1 MNVTVKLFARL
12 RVAIGKDEV
21 VLSIDGNTVSDV
33 LRQLAAVYN
42 VKEILYDEN
51 SNVTPLI
58 VVINNLETARI
69 TEANTSLGGL
79 NKELK
84 EGDLVSILEQGCG
97 A

>member
-12 RVAIGKDEV
+12 RVAIGRDEV
-21 VLSIDGNTVSDV
+21 VLSIDGNRVSDV
-33 LRQLAAVYN
+33 LRQLAAVHN

-84 EGDLVSILEQGCG
+84 EGDVVSILEQGCG

>member
-21 VLSIDGNTVSDV
+21 VLSIDGNRVSDV
-33 LRQLAAVYN
+33 LRQLSAVYN

-84 EGDLVSILEQGCG
+84 EGDVVSILEQGCG

>member
-21 VLSIDGNTVSDV
+21 VLSIDGNRVSDV
-33 LRQLAAVYN
+33 LRQLAAVYD

-84 EGDLVSILEQGCG
+84 EGDVVSILEQGCG